1 MFDIEEFMV
10 SIEDM
15 HKDYEERMDEKDK
28 NIVREFENFI
38 DKRLVETNGIAMV
51 AERDLLMIVDK
62 VIGGLTDEDYLIY
75 KKAFRYV
82 ESRFKSAGC
91 VISDRYAYTKE
102 AMPLKYILE
111 RYRFNGHIIRFP
123 KNGIII
129 IEKY

>member
-1 MFDIEEFMV
+1 MFDIKEFMV

-15 HKDYEERMDEKDK
+15 HKDYEERMDEKDR

-38 DKRLVETNGIAMV
+38 DKQLVKTDGKARVTEW
-51 AERDLLMIVDK
+51 DLLIMVDK

-82 ESRFKSAGC
+82 ESRFKSAGWF
-91 VISDRYAYTKE
+91 ISKRYAYTKE

-111 RYRFNGHIIRFP
+111 RYRFNGYFIRFP

>member
-1 MFDIEEFMV
+1 MFDIKEFMV

-38 DKRLVETNGIAMV
+38 DKQLIKNNGKARV
-51 AERDLLMIVDK
+51 TEWGLLIMVDK

-111 RYRFNGHIIRFP
+111 RYRFNGYFIRFP
-123 KNGIII
+123 KNGIIE
-129 IEKY
+129 IERY

>member
-38 DKRLVETNGIAMV
+38 DKQLVETNGKAMV
-51 AERDLLMIVDK
+51 TEQDLLMIVDK
-62 VIGGLTDEDYLIY
+62 VVGGLTIKDYLTY
-75 KKAFRYV
+75 KEAFRYV
-82 ESRFKSAGC
+82 ESRFKSAGWF
-91 VISDRYAYTKE
+91 ISKRYAYTKE

-111 RYRFNGHIIRFP
+111 RYRFNGYFIRFP